1 MKMRHEYKYPINY
14 MDYLVLKQRLDAVM
28 KKDPHTGKNGM
39 YHIRS
44 LYFDTPDDK
53 ALKEKIDGVNKRE
66 KFRIRFYNG
75 NDSVIHLEKKSK
87 INGLCNKK
95 SVPITREET
104 EKILAGDISWMGT
117 ETERPLLS
125 ELYSKMKS
133 QLLQPKTLVDYERI
147 PYVFSAGNVRI
158 TIDKN
163 IRTGVYQKDF
173 FDVFVPTVSA
183 SETVLLEVKYDAFI
197 PQFILDILQLNSRRT
212 QAFSKYAAC
221 RIYG

>member
-1 MKMRHEYKYPINY
+1 MKMRHEYKYPIND

-104 EKILAGDISWMGT
+104 EKILAGDISWMAT

>member
-104 EKILAGDISWMGT
+104 EKILAGDISWMAT